1 MSIDPNNHVPP
12 VSPGDDWG
20 DAEGFE
26 PDGGPSVA
34 ALPPRRSAQDRPPG
48 AANPAHQVGL
58 RIEST
63 VTREESM
70 DCTARLEVHEYQSE
84 VVKLDQPLDAPP
96 KMVAL
101 FKFHERPKRDK
112 GNPLRGEGRDWG
124 ERHRFSIRWI
134 IGIGLGVTGV
144 VVLSIAMLPSINAS
158 NASRP
163 SRNETRL
170 VIDDAEPVAAIPDL
184 DFLAKQHSAALAICR
199 ACLQASQAGEVMPW
213 IRDSQALAEVVSK
226 QWQAAGFS
234 EEKLSQLTPDNSTW
248 EVVELGGKAYGLV
261 RLEFPDSTRFTGYFT
276 REGEELRMDWKATFA
291 YGTATFDELVMGKGD
306 AREIRGSI
314 SRADFYSSLWPE
326 NEYQCYRFQSPYDGR
341 MVWIYARRDTPVAS
355 LLVSSLG
362 SGEITGDS
370 QAAQKITL
378 QLDRGGDESPPNQ
391 WLIREVLQVDW
402 ATP

>member
-1 MSIDPNNHVPP
+1 
-12 VSPGDDWG
+12 
-20 DAEGFE
+20 
-26 PDGGPSVA
+26 
-34 ALPPRRSAQDRPPG
+34 
-48 AANPAHQVGL
+48 
-58 RIEST
+58 
-63 VTREESM
+63 
-70 DCTARLEVHEYQSE
+70 
-84 VVKLDQPLDAPP
+84 
-96 KMVAL
+96 
-101 FKFHERPKRDK
+101 
-112 GNPLRGEGRDWG
+112 
-124 ERHRFSIRWI
+124 
-134 IGIGLGVTGV
+134 
-144 VVLSIAMLPSINAS
+144 
-158 NASRP
+158 
-163 SRNETRL
+163 
-170 VIDDAEPVAAIPDL
+170 
-184 DFLAKQHSAALAICR
+184 
-199 ACLQASQAGEVMPW
+199 MPW

-234 EEKLSQLTPDNSTW
+234 EEKLSQLTPENSTW